1 MKPAFAGLLLVFILA
16 SCQTVPKSESLEL
29 ITYSEESLS
38 QPALGCKSILDS
50 YCRELFAPSA
60 LGNLLV
66 DRRQPIQILQ
76 GETANQLSQ
85 VFYRYSLAKIK
96 NQKQFP
102 PDFLRFLNKYSY
114 FQTLE
119 EFIHRRP
126 MQKMSLDE
134 RLEIENMKY
143 HLSGIWQSAMDQTVV
158 SRMAAKFKGYHQ
170 ISSRLMPIE
179 YEVEQRRIRRKL
191 ISEFSKIL
199 WRNDANWKR
208 VTEGFNDLK
217 ASFMELFDSID
228 VPDEVAQDWR
238 SKIATLELVL
248 PGSLPEIADEECSTT
263 TMNAYYYKYLNIV
276 TVCAGDFNSE
286 DVILTLAHE
295 MSHALGIDR
304 DLYLHLQSSQLGLAL
319 HGLRQNVCAPETEIS
334 CEDWSRLKEQI
345 SAKTEEIRDFEVPL
359 RSFNQCLRKSADMK
373 TPTEADLARI
383 AAKISKNRT
392 ARFASSGI
400 FLRLI
405 KKQLP
410 LPNGKLQK
418 NPNYL
423 NPCSYYLW
431 SKNEEPLDN
440 EIYSLIFF
448 AAEYRCQGGDEGA
461 RLKNAI
467 DVSQKLTTEVTKAVL
482 QAEGEFSDRSELISE
497 NFASPPHE
505 RFADVVGTYAVAEY
519 LKKFGTLTERRSKY
533 LASSSWLCQE
543 PSLESRYPEE
553 SKIVQLFNL
562 DSHSRGDERQ
572 MEYLSKPMR
581 EALRCEK
588 DFTFNECELPF
599 KKTRPTP
606 Q

>member
-1 MKPAFAGLLLVFILA
+1 MKALLGIVFAFLLG
-16 SCQTVPKSESLEL
+16 SCQSAPRPEPLEL
-29 ITYSEESLS
+29 TSYSEKSLS
-38 QPALGCKSILDS
+38 QPAIGCKSILDS
-50 YCRELFAPSA
+50 YCRELFAPTA
-60 LGNLLV
+60 LGNLIV
-66 DRRQPIQILQ
+66 DPRQPIQILQ
-76 GETANQLSQ
+76 GETANQLPQ

-96 NQKQFP
+96 NQRKFP

-119 EFIHRRP
+119 EFINRRP
-126 MQKMSLDE
+126 LQKMNLEE
-134 RLEIENMKY
+134 RLEMENTR
-143 HLSGIWQSAMDQTVV
+143 HRLGAIWQSAMDQTVV

-170 ISSRLMPIE
+170 ISAKLMPIE
-179 YEVEQRRIRRKL
+179 YEVEQRRIRRRL
-191 ISEFSKIL
+191 ISEFSRIL
-199 WRNDANWKR
+199 WREDANWRR
-208 VTEGFNDLK
+208 VADGFNDLK
-217 ASFMELFDSID
+217 ASFMQLFDELDIPAD
-228 VPDEVAQDWR
+228 VAGDWR
-238 SKIATLELVL
+238 EKISSVELVL

-304 DLYLHLQSSQLGLAL
+304 DLYLHLQSSALGQSL
-319 HGLRQNVCAPETEIS
+319 HRLRQNVCEPKAEIS
-334 CEDWSRLKEQI
+334 CENWAQLKEKI
-345 SAKTEEIRDFEVPL
+345 ASKTDEIRDFEVPL
-359 RSFNQCLRKSADMK
+359 RSFNQCLRKSTDMK
-373 TPTEADLARI
+373 APTEADYARVAEKI
-383 AAKISKNRT
+383 ARNRM
-392 ARFASSGI
+392 ARFASSGL

-405 KKQLP
+405 KRELP
-410 LPNGKLQK
+410 LRNGKLQT
-418 NPNYL
+418 NPNYM

-448 AAEYRCQGGDEGA
+448 AAEYRCQSGDEGV

-467 DVSQKLTTEVTKAVL
+467 DVSQKMTGEITKAVL
-482 QAEGEFSDRSELISE
+482 QAEGEFSDSAELVAE

-519 LKKFGTLTERRSKY
+519 LQKFGSLAERRSKY